1 MSRRNKTLR
10 SRMHDVLSKKR
21 VNARQLSNIGVTRH
35 DVKKSTGQHA
45 QKDYIW
51 ADQSYKNHI
60 ARMRQFSNWLNEK
73 HPDLKKMTL
82 DMVDRE
88 ILKEYLVN
96 QSERGL
102 SASTVSADMAMLN
115 KIFEAEL
122 TKTEIGLASRR
133 IDEFVNNREGRSF
146 HELQPKEKDAV
157 LISRAL
163 GCRRSEL
170 LKLNGKS
177 LYKTD
182 DGKVYV
188 YISGK
193 GGRVRVAECLEGSQK
208 WIEERFEGHVNRIG
222 SVDELSLDRADYN
235 VVTSDS
241 ERLIDNV
248 RSNAP
253 IHRLGRQYYAQEL
266 LRQVQREGRKGEL
279 LEQNK
284 AKHTQYYKTNGYVMK
299 RYHAQIV
306 SQNLGHSRI
315 DVLKNYVH

>member
-1 MSRRNKTLR
+1 MSRRNKTLK
-10 SRMHDVLSKKR
+10 SRMHDALSKKR
-21 VNARQLSNIGVTRH
+21 VNARELSNRGVSRH
-35 DVKKSTGQHA
+35 DVKVATGQHT

-60 ARMRQFSNWLNEK
+60 ARMEQFSKWLNEK
-73 HPDLKKMTL
+73 YPAYKKVDI
-82 DMVDRE
+82 DMVDRDVM
-88 ILKEYLVN
+88 KEYLIS

-102 SASTVSADMAMLN
+102 SASTISADMAMLN
-115 KIFEAEL
+115 KVFEAEL

-157 LISRAL
+157 LISQAL

-170 LKLNGKS
+170 LQLNSKS
-177 LYKTD
+177 LYKAS
-182 DGKVYV
+182 DGKIYA

-193 GGRVRVAECLEGSQK
+193 GGKVRVAECLANSQK
-208 WIEERFEGHVNRIG
+208 WIEERFKSHINRIG
-222 SVDELSLDRADYN
+222 DINELSLKRSDYN
-235 VVTSDS
+235 AITSDS

-248 RSNAP
+248 RSTAP
-253 IHRLGRQYYAQEL
+253 IHRLGRQCYAQEL
-266 LRQVQREGRKGEL
+266 LHQIEREGRSGEL

-299 RYHAQIV
+299 RYHAQVV
-306 SQNLGHSRI
+306 SQNLGHNRI
-315 DVLKNYVH
+315 DVLKSYVH

>member
-1 MSRRNKTLR
+1 MSRRNKTLK

-21 VNARQLSNIGVTRH
+21 VNARELSNRGVSRH
-35 DVKKSTGQHA
+35 DVKVSTGQHA

-60 ARMRQFSNWLNEK
+60 TRMEQFSKWLNEK
-73 HPDLKKMTL
+73 YPSFKKL
-82 DMVDRE
+82 DIDMVDRTVMQ
-88 ILKEYLVN
+88 EYLVY
-96 QSERGL
+96 QSERGM
-102 SASTVSADMAMLN
+102 SASTISADMTMLN
-115 KIFEAEL
+115 KVFEAEL
-122 TKTEIGLASRR
+122 TKREIGLESRR
-133 IDEFVNNREGRSF
+133 IDEFVNNREGRTF
-146 HELQPKEKDAV
+146 EQLQPREKDAV

-170 LKLNGKS
+170 LQLNSKS
-177 LYKTD
+177 LYKAD
-182 DGKVYV
+182 DGKLYA

-193 GGRVRVAECLEGSQK
+193 GGRVRVSECLGSSQK
-208 WIEERFEGHVNRIG
+208 WVEERFESYINRIG
-222 SVDELSLDRADYN
+222 DVGELSLTRSDYN
-235 VVTSDS
+235 VTTSNA

-253 IHRLGRQYYAQEL
+253 IHRLGRQQYAQEL
-266 LRQVQREGRKGEL
+266 LRQVEREGRSGEL

-284 AKHTQYYKTNGYVMK
+284 ASVTQYYKTNGIVMD
-299 RYHAQIV
+299 RYHAQVV

>member
-1 MSRRNKTLR
+1 MSRRNKTLK

-21 VNARQLSNIGVTRH
+21 VNARQLSNNGVTRH
-35 DVKKSTGQHA
+35 DMKIQTGQHA

-60 ARMRQFSNWLNEK
+60 ARMEQFSKWLNEK
-73 HPDLKKMTL
+73 HPSFKKVDIDL
-82 DMVDRE
+82 VDRDVM
-88 ILKEYLVN
+88 KEYLIS

-102 SASTVSADMAMLN
+102 SASTISADMAMLN

-122 TKTEIGLASRR
+122 TKAEMNLASRR
-133 IDEFVNNREGRSF
+133 IDEFVNNREGRTF
-146 HELQPKEKDAV
+146 EQLQAKEKDAV

-170 LKLNGKS
+170 LQLNSKS
-177 LYKTD
+177 LYKTS
-182 DGKVYV
+182 DGKIYA

-193 GGRVRVAECLEGSQK
+193 GGKVRVAECLANSQK
-208 WIEERFEGHVNRIG
+208 WIEERFKNHINRIG
-222 SVDELSLDRADYN
+222 DINELSLKRSDYN
-235 VVTSDS
+235 AITSDS

-253 IHRLGRQYYAQEL
+253 IHRLGRQIYAQEL
-266 LRQVQREGRKGEL
+266 LRQVEREERYGEL
-279 LEQNK
+279 LPQNR
-284 AKHTQYYKTNGYVMK
+284 ASVTEYYKTNGIVMH
-299 RYHAQIV
+299 RYHAQVV
-306 SQNLGHSRI
+306 SQNLGHNRI